1 MLNWSK
7 VHCMSWIYYIIW
19 SRKIDQ
25 AKIEAITKMP
35 LPNSVNELQQFLCM
49 ITYLRKFTLNLVT
62 YPHPAKK
69 RSWIWTR
76 ETLQTTI
83 ADTILRFTYE
93 TTRELIQYCNDKSV
107 FRDITN
113 FLKFWDF
120 KKKSENRHFPDR
132 ENIYCVCIT
141 NKPST
146 MFAQIYE
153 LKLL

>member
-1 MLNWSK
+1 MISHEAVK
-7 VHCMSWIYYIIW
+7 V
-19 SRKIDQ
+19 DQ
-25 AKIEAITKMP
+25 AKFEAITKMP

-49 ITYLRKFTLNLVT
+49 ITYLGKFILNLVT

-93 TTRELIQYCNDKSV
+93 PTRELIQYCNDKSV
-107 FRDITN
+107 FHDITN

-120 KKKSENRHFPDR
+120 NKKSENRHFTDR
-132 ENIYCVCIT
+132 ENVYCVCIT